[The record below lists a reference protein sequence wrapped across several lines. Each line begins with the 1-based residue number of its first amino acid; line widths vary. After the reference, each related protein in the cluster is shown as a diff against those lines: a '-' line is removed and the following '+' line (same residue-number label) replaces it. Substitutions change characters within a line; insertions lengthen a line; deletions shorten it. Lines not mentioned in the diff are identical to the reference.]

1 MAQKLIP
8 DVLLV
13 FREACK
19 ELHKSR
25 KEECLKI
32 KKQLL
37 SYKDLYIAEF
47 NKIKPFSDTYEESI
61 KIKLVGRLDEFMSSE
76 TQDRQ
81 RLQQEIIFYLE
92 KLDINEELDRIKF
105 HWEKFSDLMEHDQEV
120 GRQVD
125 FLLQELNRETNTIG
139 SKSGHTEI
147 SSIVVQLK
155 TYLEKIREQNL
166 NLE

>member
-1 MAQKLIP
+1 
-8 DVLLV
+8 
-13 FREACK
+13 
-19 ELHKSR
+19 
-25 KEECLKI
+25 
-32 KKQLL
+32 
-37 SYKDLYIAEF
+37 
-47 NKIKPFSDTYEESI
+47 
-61 KIKLVGRLDEFMSSE
+61 MSSE

-139 SKSGHTEI
+139 SKSGHSEI